1 MKTELKVRVNASTH
15 KVELQ
20 VLSGGK
26 EQATI
31 SLTDAKADSLGIQLR
46 ESAKT
51 LRTSTQGLFGR
62 GWDKLLRE
70 FDSLFKRL

>member
-1 MKTELKVRVNASTH
+1 MKTELKVRVNASTRR
-15 KVELQ
+15 VELQ
-20 VLSGGK
+20 VLADGM

-51 LRTSTQGLFGR
+51 LRASTQGLFGR
-62 GWDKLLRE
+62 GWDKLWRE
-70 FDSLFKRL
+70 FDSLFKKL